1 MKSTSAALSGGQI
14 RLTSDPVF
22 QQVINDACEILA
34 DQAGGFVS
42 VAALTEPALH
52 YVAEFSAYELEMK
65 AGEIDLSKGA
75 FSGAVRLTDP
85 ARITLD
91 RLCARNSFARPRKD
105 TRSTGVW
112 SRRAMLV
119 VALYAYAQHVVA
131 ANG

>member
-22 QQVINDACEILA
+22 LQLINDAREILA
-34 DQAGGFVS
+34 SQAGYFIS
-42 VAALTEPALH
+42 VAALTEPALD
-52 YVAEFSAYELEMK
+52 YVEEFSAYQLERK
-65 AGEIDLSKGA
+65 ACEIDLSKAA

-91 RLCARNSFARPRKD
+91 RLCARNNFARARKD

-119 VALYAYAQHVVA
+119 VALYAYSQHVVA